1 MNNVKAITL
10 ENLRQEITAMRDA
23 GWRFVT
29 ISAVDLNENE
39 FELMYHFHDPEF
51 NIQHFRLT
59 VPKGTII
66 PSISPILFCAL
77 LVENEIKDLFHMEF
91 EGLVLDYKGTFYT
104 DVDESSEGEAMSAP
118 FCTFTTVR
126 KNKE

>member
-1 MNNVKAITL
+1 MNNVKTITL

-23 GWRFVT
+23 GWRFIT

-39 FELMYHFHDPEF
+39 FELLYHFHDPAF
-51 NIQHFRLT
+51 DIQHFRLT
-59 VPKGTII
+59 VPKGTVI